1 MLIFVV
7 ANQAKFSVLIN
18 MFLSHAVPATAIY
31 INETIL
37 YKAGK
42 HAEKWVKFKAYID
55 AWKVLQKDPNI

>member
-1 MLIFVV
+1 
-7 ANQAKFSVLIN
+7 

-42 HAEKWVKFKAYID
+42 HAEKWVKFKADID
-55 AWKVLQKDPNI
+55 AWKVSLKDPNI